1 MATKKIISFIICLL
15 ITAGNAVAEE
25 WNFDA
30 VLNNKVVGQHVFT
43 LENNKMISKADFHI
57 EFLFMDIYY
66 QHKSEEIW
74 AEECLSSISSNT
86 NDDGDLFEVNGNN
99 DSGSFLITTKKD
111 SFDLPSCIMTFAYWN
126 PKVLEQDN
134 LLNAQNGQYLEVK
147 TTMLK
152 KENLLV
158 RGKNIATNCYEMI
171 ASKAGQEKLK
181 IRLWYDQD
189 MQWVALKSP
198 TPIGDIFYKL
208 H

>member
-25 WNFDA
+25 WKFDA
-30 VLNNKVVGQHVFT
+30 VLNNKVVGQHVFI

-66 QHKSEEIW
+66 QHKSEETW

-99 DSGSFLITTKKD
+99 GSGSFLITTKKD

-158 RGKNIATNCYEMI
+158 RGKNIATNCYEMT
-171 ASKAGQEKLK
+171 ASKDGQEKLK

>member
-25 WNFDA
+25 WKFDA

-66 QHKSEEIW
+66 QHKSEETW

>member
-25 WNFDA
+25 WKFDA

-66 QHKSEEIW
+66 QHKSEETW

-158 RGKNIATNCYEMI
+158 RGKNITTNCYEMT
-171 ASKAGQEKLK
+171 ASKDGQEKLK

>member
-15 ITAGNAVAEE
+15 ITAGNAVAKE
-25 WNFDA
+25 WKFDA

-66 QHKSEEIW
+66 QHKSEETW

-134 LLNAQNGQYLEVK
+134 LLNAQNGQYLVVK

-158 RGKNIATNCYEMI
+158 RGKNIATNCYEMA
-171 ASKAGQEKLK
+171 ASKDGQEKLK

>member
-25 WNFDA
+25 WKFDT

-147 TTMLK
+147 TTILK
-152 KENLLV
+152 
-158 RGKNIATNCYEMI
+158 
-171 ASKAGQEKLK
+171 
-181 IRLWYDQD
+181 
-189 MQWVALKSP
+189 
-198 TPIGDIFYKL
+198 
-208 H
+208 

>member
-25 WNFDA
+25 WKFDA